1 MPSKK
6 IVLAACC
13 LLAGAVQAQQ
23 AAPAPAGEAT
33 VIGAATDALLSL
45 QGSQM
50 AAGHPHPVQGE
61 VAQRAY
67 QRYLDGFSQPA
78 ADHGKEKSAT
88 SARPL
93 TR

>member
-1 MPSKK
+1 MLSKK

-13 LLAGAVQAQQ
+13 LLAGAAQAQE
-23 AAPAPAGEAT
+23 AAPAPAGEVT
-33 VIGAATDALLSL
+33 VIGAATDTLISL

-50 AAGHPHPVQGE
+50 AAGNLHPVQGE

-78 ADHGKEKSAT
+78 ADHAKEKSAT
-88 SARPL
+88 SSRPL